1 MAHSNRTI
9 YCACQCHCTVATPQ
23 FRCVSGS
30 LRLRQSAT
38 AAVSVWEA
46 RHVGALPG
54 GLPTVPSRRREAG
67 AGEADQSAGVGRR
80 RKRRRIGEP
89 PRVDQPPP
97 SVVPSSA
104 FIHSFSQSVSH
115 FSPQLLCAS
124 SLYQPSSLDCC
135 SNCCCA
141 CHRHHGASQ
150 AARLSLVTL
159 ELRTACTGHR
169 RMGADSRAEKSS

>member
-1 MAHSNRTI
+1 VAHSNRTI
-9 YCACQCHCTVATPQ
+9 YCACQCHCTVATTQ

-97 SVVPSSA
+97 SVIPSSA
-104 FIHSFSQSVSH
+104 FIHSFSHSVSQSVI
-115 FSPQLLCAS
+115 SPL
-124 SLYQPSSLDCC
+124 
-135 SNCCCA
+135 NCCA
-141 CHRHHGASQ
+141 HHHCTSLQAWI
-150 AARLSLVTL
+150 AARIAVVH
-159 ELRTACTGHR
+159 ATGITEHHKLP
-169 RMGADSRAEKSS
+169 GSH